1 MTILYPS
8 YGLEPAFL
16 ATFPKSGLP
25 RRIAKSVNLV
35 SESSDV
41 VVAKCVPMTPDEAEQ
56 QGRPAGR
63 AGNMPLAAAFSWPR
77 LGPVPTVPASYF
89 GFAFSRTRHALS
101 VPVLG
106 APRKQATRGD
116 NQTSAYQG
124 APGRGHAA
132 RRRRRRNPSKKRATK
147 P

>member
-1 MTILYPS
+1 MPIMYRSDL
-8 YGLEPAFL
+8 LEPALL
-16 ATFPKSGLP
+16 ATYPKSGLP
-25 RRIAKSVNLV
+25 RRIAKSVNLF

-63 AGNMPLAAAFSWPR
+63 AGNMPLAAAFSRPR

-106 APRKQATRGD
+106 APRNKPRAGINKLAITKARPAAGTR
-116 NQTSAYQG
+116 
-124 APGRGHAA
+124 PAA
-132 RRRRRRNPSKKRATK
+132 GGGETRVKKSH
-147 P
+147 